1 MNIKILL
8 AIAFFLFI
16 CFIYIKAR
24 KANKIKRSYPST
36 MFDWMKMNGESR
48 YLSDLKYRTRSME
61 RKKTLLVKIREEYK
75 NIAKKS
81 T

>member
-1 MNIKILL
+1 
-8 AIAFFLFI
+8 
-16 CFIYIKAR
+16 
-24 KANKIKRSYPST
+24 